1 MKPAFILWDFIYSE
15 KLEENKRKLRGRGTS
30 SGTYIYVKIQ
40 QHRYIQNGIHSEIQQ
55 NWYMYIVIM
64 IQRDWCMYSYLQIQQ
79 SWCMCSYLEKQ
90 QSWCMYTVSYRYNG
104 TSVSIQLL
112 QIQQNQFMY
121 SYYRY
126 NGTGACIQLFRETIE
141 LIHIYSYYDTIEV
154 VHVSTQLQIQWYRCM
169 YAVITDTIELVHVYS
184 YSLMYL
190 QIQQNWC
197 MYTVFYRQNG
207 TGAYIQLFSIIFT
220 DTIELVHIYS
230 YFLLYLQ
237 SQQNWCNMYSYSLLY
252 LQIQQN
258 WCMYIVIY

>member
-1 MKPAFILWDFIYSE
+1 
-15 KLEENKRKLRGRGTS
+15 
-30 SGTYIYVKIQ
+30 
-40 QHRYIQNGIHSEIQQ
+40 
-55 NWYMYIVIM
+55 
-64 IQRDWCMYSYLQIQQ
+64 
-79 SWCMCSYLEKQ
+79 
-90 QSWCMYTVSYRYNG
+90 MYTVSYRYNG

-154 VHVSTQLQIQWYRCM
+154 VRVYTQLQIQWYRCM

-230 YFLLYLQ
+230 YSLLYLQ

-258 WCMYIVIY
+258 WCMYIVIYRQNGTGACIQLFSIVFTVTTELVHMYSYSLSYLQIQQNWSMYSYLQIQQEWYMHNQVHIYLFRHTIGAGIVKHVFMLLFTYTMQLVLV